1 MRDLEG
7 RTAVVTGGG
16 SGIGRALVL
25 GLGRRGMRVVV
36 ADIEA
41 GAAESVATE
50 ARAAGVEALACPCD
64 VADYDSVRQV
74 EAAAVERFGSVELLC
89 NNAGVLIM
97 ADIKD
102 LEPSDW
108 QWVFSV
114 NVMGVVH
121 ATHAFLPGMLARRGP
136 AHILNTASVASLGA
150 GGAYGASKAAVL
162 AISESLRAELAPSG
176 IGVSALLP
184 ASISSRITSAQRNRS
199 DPSGRKVPE
208 PFAEVV
214 DFGIDPAHAAER
226 GIQAVLD
233 DRAYAFVFPEG
244 WQDQLRP
251 QMEGRHQALLAAL
264 DRGGVP
270 DGGTAP
276 T

>member
-1 MRDLEG
+1 M
-7 RTAVVTGGG
+7 VTGGG
-16 SGIGRALVL
+16 SGIGRALAL
-25 GLGRRGMRVVV
+25 GLARRRMRVVV
-36 ADIEA
+36 ADIEEDAA
-41 GAAESVATE
+41 GAVAAEVRS
-50 ARAAGVEALACPCD
+50 AGAEALAWPCD
-64 VADYDSVRQV
+64 VADFAAVEQL
-74 EAAAVERFGSVELLC
+74 EAAAVERFGGVELLC

-97 ADIKD
+97 ADIQD

-108 QWVFSV
+108 SWVFSV

-121 ATHAFLPGMLARRGP
+121 GVHAFLPGMRERGGP

-150 GGAYGASKAAVL
+150 GGVYGASKAAVL
-162 AISESLRAELAPSG
+162 SISESLRAELAPAG

-184 ASISSRITSAQRNRS
+184 AAISSRITSAQRNRS
-199 DPSGRKVPE
+199 DPSGRRVPE

-226 GIQAVLD
+226 GIRAVLD

-251 QMEGRHQALLAAL
+251 QMEERHRALLAAL
-264 DRGGVP
+264 EEGAVP
-270 DGGTAP
+270 EGETAGS
-276 T
+276 